1 MNLFGRLIVRNLL
14 TTYDLKPAL
23 FASLV
28 IPSLMYVF
36 FAAFAYDRIIPP
48 FLVNGVE
55 LDYPSFLV
63 PGVVLMHVVTLSSLG
78 GAMFWTDKHNGM
90 LEQLLT
96 LPVPRSYYFLSR
108 MAAILI
114 SSIVSGLA
122 ILLLSMPLIAGSI
135 HLEYYSAGLFLIS
148 ITACCL
154 IFAFL
159 SIIIF
164 SFVTT
169 PDHIT
174 VFSRLLTTPLI
185 VVSSVFYPL
194 EYAPPL
200 IQQVGYLNPLTY
212 CADVLRASLLGTFR
226 EADIVVCLLLVLLS
240 VVVVVLARVIFDRK
254 QLEST

>member
-1 MNLFGRLIVRNLL
+1 MNIFWRMTVRSLF

-23 FASLV
+23 FASLL
-28 IPSLMYVF
+28 IPNLMYVF
-36 FAAFAYDRIIPP
+36 FAAFAYESIIPP
-48 FLVNGVE
+48 FNVKGVE

-63 PGVVLMHVVTLSSLG
+63 PGIVLMHVVGISSLG
-78 GAMFWTDKHNGM
+78 GAMFWTDKNNGM
-90 LEQLLT
+90 MDQLLT

-108 MAAILI
+108 MASILI

-122 ILLLSMPLIAGSI
+122 ILLLSVPLISDSI
-135 HLEYYSAGLFLIS
+135 QIEYYSAILFLIS

-174 VFSRLLTTPLI
+174 VFSRLITTPLI

-194 EYAPPL
+194 EHAPPL
-200 IQQVGYLNPLTY
+200 IAQVGYLNPLTY
-212 CADVLRASLLGTFR
+212 CADVLRASLLGTYDETDLYGCF
-226 EADIVVCLLLVLLS
+226 LLVLLS
-240 VVVVVLARVIFDRK
+240 ALIVVIARVVFDRK
-254 QLEST
+254 RIEY